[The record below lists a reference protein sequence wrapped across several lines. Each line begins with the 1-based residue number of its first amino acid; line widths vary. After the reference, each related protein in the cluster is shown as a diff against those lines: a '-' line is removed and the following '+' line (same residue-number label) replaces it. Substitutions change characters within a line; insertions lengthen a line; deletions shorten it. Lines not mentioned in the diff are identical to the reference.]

1 VQQQQQMAPRQSIQR
16 QQTYTQR
23 PQRYERQQQ
32 TYTNRRVYRD
42 GGHDRYRSRD
52 RYATGFVFLGG
63 PRIVERRY
71 GGGWCRGLHRGR
83 HSAPGI
89 GWHGGKHRAL
99 FGC

>member
-1 VQQQQQMAPRQSIQR
+1 MAPATRQTIQR
-16 QQTYTQR
+16 ERTYTQS

-42 GGHDRYRSRD
+42 GGTDRYRSRD

-83 HSAPGI
+83 HFAPGI
-89 GWHGGKHRAL
+89 GWHGGKHRGL
-99 FGC
+99 FRC